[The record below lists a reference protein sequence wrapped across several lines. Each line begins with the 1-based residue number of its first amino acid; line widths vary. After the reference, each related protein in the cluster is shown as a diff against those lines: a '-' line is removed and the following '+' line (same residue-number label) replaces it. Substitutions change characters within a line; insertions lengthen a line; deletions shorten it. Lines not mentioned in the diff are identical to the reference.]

1 MSANALLALHS
12 VLLQHLL
19 RRLSWGA
26 CPGRCRAS
34 EIRRFGACCLAR
46 CAAAAAI
53 RTQAAL
59 LMTRPLQVDEENA
72 LLMRETMTSALR
84 LGSIPVVD
92 PSQVC
97 WLVRELGFGFSVTQ
111 YAAPGI
117 HPCGRPISGVLAGA
131 DLHLISVRLLG
142 LSQALR

>member
-1 MSANALLALHS
+1 
-12 VLLQHLL
+12 
-19 RRLSWGA
+19 
-26 CPGRCRAS
+26 
-34 EIRRFGACCLAR
+34 
-46 CAAAAAI
+46 
-53 RTQAAL
+53 
-59 LMTRPLQVDEENA
+59 MTRPLQVDEENA

-111 YAAPGI
+111 YAAPGL

-142 LSQALR
+142 LSQALRLKMYRPMRRSNTPLAAPTPLLFQPTTPSPLRLPPTFTDQGRHPPRAAAPRL